1 MSFLISESVDQFDCK
16 WMRLIRLR
24 YIHIL
29 VSLCFAFHD
38 PFLLCLYY
46 FPRCSLRSSSCCCCS
61 DGWAGGYHS
70 HHSSSIV
77 LAETLFARQGIQVL
91 CMLAWVLSGGN
102 QNYGTN
108 LRESFWS
115 PGWIWVAGI
124 LMCQWC
130 VNSYDTD
137 GVATED
143 SLHATGGHWHTDLLL
158 SQWNLSSSSPW
169 IAASSSE
176 FGSWKPTTDVEQV
189 GKQFWAQAHHRSQ
202 IILFDIL

>member
-1 MSFLISESVDQFDCK
+1 MILFFYASTIFQDVHYVVVVVVVALMGGLVDTILI
-16 WMRLIRLR
+16 
-24 YIHIL
+24 IL
-29 VSLCFAFHD
+29 
-38 PFLLCLYY
+38 
-46 FPRCSLRSSSCCCCS
+46 
-61 DGWAGGYHS
+61 
-70 HHSSSIV
+70 SSIV

-143 SLHATGGHWHTDLLL
+143 SSHATGGHWHTDLLL